1 MRGLFTNSS
10 LNIQAG
16 QAVSGIAAN
25 PHTLRIN
32 SGRVWI
38 TVEGIRQDY
47 WLRAGDTF
55 TVVPGRLIVIEAD
68 KIASRVDI
76 TPNRQQASSLLK
88 FVAQMNGLLKNLAR
102 NKAVNTV
109 SHQRALTRH
118 QPANCCA

>member
-1 MRGLFTNSS
+1 MRGLFTNTS

-55 TVVPGRLIVIEAD
+55 SVVPGRLIVIEAD

-76 TPNRQQASSLLK
+76 TPNRQQSSPLAKLT
-88 FVAQMNGLLKNLAR
+88 AQMNGMLGGLVR
-102 NKAVNTV
+102 NKTVNTV
-109 SHQRALTRH
+109 SHQRALVQHR
-118 QPANCCA
+118 PSNCCA